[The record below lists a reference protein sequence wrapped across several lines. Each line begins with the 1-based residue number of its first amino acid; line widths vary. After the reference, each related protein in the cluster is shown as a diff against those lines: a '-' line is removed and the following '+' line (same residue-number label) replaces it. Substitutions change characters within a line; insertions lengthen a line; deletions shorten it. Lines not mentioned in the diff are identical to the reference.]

1 MTTSFL
7 PFPNQS
13 SQQRP
18 GGESRLSRRAMLA
31 GSTAIIAAG
40 ISTWAAADQH
50 DAGTSSPFEF
60 EAERIYAAEN
70 DELFPIQAVD
80 LTKLSPTYY
89 RQLVDYETPEPP
101 GTVVVDTHNRVLY
114 LAQKRG
120 KALRYG
126 IGVGREGFAWSG
138 RGEILLKKAWPTWTP
153 PAEMIARQPEL
164 EPYRNGMPPGPN
176 NPLGAR
182 ALYIYR
188 NGVDT
193 LYRLHGNGDVASIG
207 RAVSSGCI
215 RLLQQDIIDLYE
227 RVPEHTP
234 ILVG

>member
-1 MTTSFL
+1 M
-7 PFPNQS
+7 
-13 SQQRP
+13 
-18 GGESRLSRRAMLA
+18 
-31 GSTAIIAAG
+31 AAG
-40 ISTWAAADQH
+40 FSTLAAADEH
-50 DAGTSSPFEF
+50 DAETASTFEF
-60 EAERIYAAEN
+60 DAERIYAAED
-70 DELFPIQAVD
+70 DELFPIPAVD
-80 LTKLSPTYY
+80 LTRLSPTHY
-89 RQLVDYETPEPP
+89 RQLVDYETSEPP

-114 LAQKRG
+114 LTQKRG

-138 RGEILLKKAWPTWTP
+138 RGEILRKKAWPTWTP